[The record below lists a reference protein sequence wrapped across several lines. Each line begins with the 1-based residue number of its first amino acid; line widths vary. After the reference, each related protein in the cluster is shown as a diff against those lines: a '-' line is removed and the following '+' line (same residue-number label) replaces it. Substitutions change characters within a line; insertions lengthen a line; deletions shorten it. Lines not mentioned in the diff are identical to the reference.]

1 MSASPLMMIGVK
13 ALAANY
19 AALQT
24 TGHNLANVNVSG
36 YSRQTVEL
44 ATSQGQFTGAG
55 FFGRG
60 VDVATVSRA
69 HDKFLTS
76 EATNAKSLAAM
87 DSARLSHLQRLEKLF
102 QNGEGSIGDGIS
114 QLFAAV
120 SDLSTS
126 PNDLSARQVVLG
138 RARDLA
144 AGFRSTV
151 SGLDSVQAGVTA
163 ALTSSVADVNSL
175 AQSIAQVNQQIAAQ
189 QGLGQQPNDLLDQR
203 EALISKLSEQVQVTR
218 MNASDGTMSLF
229 IGGGQTLVLGTL
241 ATPLQ
246 VTQVPDPTDPS
257 RQVASVQLVPGG
269 TLDATGTVIGGQ
281 PRTLD
286 ATSFGGGAIR
296 GLLDFQDN
304 DLAQARQSVND
315 LAVAIRDAF
324 NGQQAAGFD
333 LDGNP
338 GGLLFDPSEPAAT
351 MKLADAMNARG
362 IAASSVV
369 GLADSGNNQN
379 ALEMLK
385 LQDLGFNSTWIEVT
399 AKVGVQVQGASIA
412 SDMSAA
418 VADQAEQARSSQAG
432 VNLDEE
438 AARLIQFQ
446 QSYQAAAKVLQV
458 AQSLFDTLL
467 QTAGR

>member
-126 PNDLSARQVVLG
+126 PNDLSARQVLLG

-144 AGFRSTV
+144 ASFRSTV

-163 ALTSSVADVNSL
+163 ALKSSVADVNNL

-218 MNASDGTMSLF
+218 INASDGTMSLF
-229 IGGGQTLVLGTL
+229 IGGGQTLVLGTQ

-246 VTQVPDPTDPS
+246 VAQVPDPTDPS

-269 TLDATGTVIGGQ
+269 TLDATGAVVGGQ

-286 ATSFGGGAIR
+286 ATGFGGGAIR

-324 NGQQAAGFD
+324 NAQQAAGFD
-333 LDGNP
+333 LDGNA
-338 GGLLFDPSEPAAT
+338 GGPLFDPAEPAGDDET
-351 MKLADAMNARG
+351 GRHDERQGHRG
-362 IAASSVV
+362 IQRA
-369 GLADSGNNQN
+369 
-379 ALEMLK
+379 
-385 LQDLGFNSTWIEVT
+385 W
-399 AKVGVQVQGASIA
+399 
-412 SDMSAA
+412 
-418 VADQAEQARSSQAG
+418 AG
-432 VNLDEE
+432 RQRQQPECTGDAE
-438 AARLIQFQ
+438 AARPGLHRQ
-446 QSYQAAAKVLQV
+446 L
-458 AQSLFDTLL
+458 D
-467 QTAGR
+467 